1 MLVGDK
7 DLENLTWHEVQQR
20 LRKAQQEYQMCIH
33 KHELTELDIYHR
45 ILR

>member
-1 MLVGDK
+1 MISGDK

-20 LRKAQQEYQMCIH
+20 VRKAQQEYQMCIH
-33 KHELTELDIYHR
+33 KAELTELDIYHR